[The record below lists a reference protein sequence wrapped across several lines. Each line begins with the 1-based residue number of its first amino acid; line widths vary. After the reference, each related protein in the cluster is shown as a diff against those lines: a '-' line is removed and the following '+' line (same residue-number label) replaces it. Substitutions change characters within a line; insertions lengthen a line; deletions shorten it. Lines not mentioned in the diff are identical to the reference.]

1 VLLGEVKV
9 RRCIFV
15 VLAFISLVAS
25 SATAL
30 YQNWEYVSGGREYW
44 VRIETED
51 DHKVIACGEVLARD
65 AKVRSE
71 AKFST
76 DNIIGTLNKGEL
88 VRIYQP
94 VQGDTAL
101 WTKSINGFTND
112 IWYEIW
118 YEKAQKKAVIY
129 ASLVKEKNRTLC
141 LN

>member
-1 VLLGEVKV
+1 M
-9 RRCIFV
+9 
-15 VLAFISLVAS
+15 VLAFVCLIAS
-25 SATAL
+25 SAASL
-30 YQNWEYVSGGREYW
+30 YQNWEDVLGAREHW
-44 VRIETED
+44 IRIETED
-51 DHKVIACGEVLARD
+51 DHEVIVCGEVLVQGVN
-65 AKVRSE
+65 VRSE

-76 DNIIGTLNKGEL
+76 DNIIGTLDKGEL

-94 VQGDTAL
+94 VQGDTVL

-129 ASLVKEKNRTLC
+129 ASLVKERDRRLC